1 MPLMEVPERL
11 LEISNGA
18 SVSRCWAAAQGRLLP
33 LSVMGCLEPTQSGH
47 PGGLIQRMGLEVK
60 QPARRSTFWWGN
72 QAGVFCACTIQ
83 LLLHVA
89 NRQEP
94 RSFLSVDS
102 TQPTVAGTRLGA
114 LQPSESAS
122 ALHCLLGASYTSFS
136 QEDRGCLDPGSILA

>member
-1 MPLMEVPERL
+1 VATSCGECGYRRRADPQVYPSKDRSGPATAT
-11 LEISNGA
+11 IGHG
-18 SVSRCWAAAQGRLLP
+18 VSRADPNRAPRRLN
-33 LSVMGCLEPTQSGH
+33 SAD
-47 PGGLIQRMGLEVK
+47 GLRSK
-60 QPARRSTFWWGN
+60 SASPSTFWWGN

-122 ALHCLLGASYTSFS
+122 ALHCLLGASYTSFA